1 MIDSCLLTFKFC
13 IVPKSLFF
21 LLSDFL
27 WARFIAIKTDIVE
40 NQNDPWVICNI
51 CPRIKTVQNEQHG
64 VHSLD

>member
-1 MIDSCLLTFKFC
+1 MVDSSLLAFEFC

-21 LLSDFL
+21 LLPDVL
-27 WARFIAIKTDIVE
+27 WACVIAVKADIVE
-40 NQNDPWVICNI
+40 NQNDLWVICNI